1 MKKDYRFAI
10 LRDSYLIVTLW
21 GDTNSFW
28 VATSSDSEVFAI
40 GKWLR
45 EMTGSFQ
52 KLWLATWLNMPPL
65 KGSGSTIGSPVA
77 NKKLQSAANGKH
89 WRCFPSRVGLQV
101 AIGSNRCR
109 IDSPESESFQQLLVA
124 SVFFHRPPFEITLSC
139 KKRITIV
146 FGSFFLK
153 KNLLKSLL
161 ESSIQLEERGWE
173 LLNKRW
179 MIFFIFLAF
188 LNEIV
193 WRTQTEDFWVKFKV
207 FGIIPITFI
216 FMIFQINLIKKYKV
230 NV

>member
-1 MKKDYRFAI
+1 MTEAI
-10 LRDSYLIVTLW
+10 LPLIIATI
-21 GDTNSFW
+21 
-28 VATSSDSEVFAI
+28 VATGILYFVEKKIPKVPIISAVIVSLFGGLTLYFDNKIFFYMKPTMVNLLFAFV
-40 GKWLR
+40 L
-45 EMTGSFQ
+45 F
-52 KLWLATWLNMPPL
+52 
-65 KGSGSTIGSPVA
+65 
-77 NKKLQSAANGKH
+77 
-89 WRCFPSRVGLQV
+89 
-101 AIGSNRCR
+101 
-109 IDSPESESFQQLLVA
+109 
-124 SVFFHRPPFEITLSC
+124 
-139 KKRITIV
+139 

-193 WRTQTEDFWVKFKV
+193 WRTQTEGFWVKFKV

-216 FMIFQINLIKKYKV
+216 FMIFQINLIKKYKI

>member
-1 MKKDYRFAI
+1 MNKSTLKFIADFGPLLIFFIYYKKFGMTEAI
-10 LRDSYLIVTLW
+10 LPLIIATI
-21 GDTNSFW
+21 
-28 VATSSDSEVFAI
+28 VATGILYFVEKKIPKVPIISAVIVSLFGGLTLYFD
-40 GKWLR
+40 
-45 EMTGSFQ
+45 
-52 KLWLATWLNMPPL
+52 
-65 KGSGSTIGSPVA
+65 
-77 NKKLQSAANGKH
+77 NK
-89 WRCFPSRVGLQV
+89 
-101 AIGSNRCR
+101 I
-109 IDSPESESFQQLLVA
+109 
-124 SVFFHRPPFEITLSC
+124 FFYMKP
-139 KKRITIV
+139 TIV
-146 FGSFFLK
+146 NLLFAFVLFFGSFFLK

-216 FMIFQINLIKKYKV
+216 FMMFQINLIKKYKI

>member
-1 MKKDYRFAI
+1 MNKSTLKFIADFGPLLIFFIYYKKFGMTEAI
-10 LRDSYLIVTLW
+10 LPLIIATI
-21 GDTNSFW
+21 
-28 VATSSDSEVFAI
+28 VATGILYFVEKKIPKVPIISAVIVSLFGGLTLYFDNKIFFYM
-40 GKWLR
+40 K
-45 EMTGSFQ
+45 
-52 KLWLATWLNMPPL
+52 P
-65 KGSGSTIGSPVA
+65 TIV
-77 NKKLQSAANGKH
+77 N
-89 WRCFPSRVGLQV
+89 
-101 AIGSNRCR
+101 
-109 IDSPESESFQQLLVA
+109 LLFA
-124 SVFFHRPPFEITLSC
+124 SVLF
-139 KKRITIV
+139 

>member
-1 MKKDYRFAI
+1 MTEAI
-10 LRDSYLIVTLW
+10 LPLIIATI
-21 GDTNSFW
+21 
-28 VATSSDSEVFAI
+28 VATGILYFVEKKIPKVPIISAVIVSLFGGLTLYFD
-40 GKWLR
+40 
-45 EMTGSFQ
+45 
-52 KLWLATWLNMPPL
+52 
-65 KGSGSTIGSPVA
+65 
-77 NKKLQSAANGKH
+77 NK
-89 WRCFPSRVGLQV
+89 
-101 AIGSNRCR
+101 I
-109 IDSPESESFQQLLVA
+109 
-124 SVFFHRPPFEITLSC
+124 FFYMKP
-139 KKRITIV
+139 TIV
-146 FGSFFLK
+146 NLLFAFVLFFGSFFLK

-161 ESSIQLEERGWE
+161 ESSIQLEDRGWE